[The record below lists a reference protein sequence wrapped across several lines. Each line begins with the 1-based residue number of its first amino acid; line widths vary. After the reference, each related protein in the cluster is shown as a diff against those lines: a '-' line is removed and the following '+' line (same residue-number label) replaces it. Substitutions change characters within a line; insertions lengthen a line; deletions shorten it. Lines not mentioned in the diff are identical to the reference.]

1 MVKFRRK
8 AWISVC
14 LGALAGSVSSATLTS
29 AGAEQGANK
38 DGSIPAWQG
47 AAVPEAGWSYGKNR
61 GDYSKHRGEKP
72 LAVID
77 ASNVDKYA
85 DKLTP
90 GQVQLLKTVK
100 GYTMPVYTTH
110 RSCGFPD
117 FVIANTKA
125 GAGKAKIGADGWS
138 LEDAVLPSI
147 PFPEPKSGIE
157 AMWNFLA
164 RYQGAGIDIP
174 EGTSFVSAAPGSSK
188 PIVVSWNEVF
198 YFPWGKKGA
207 FSPKDAGGFEY
218 GLYYA
223 YTQPAAL
230 AGQALTQRY
239 NFASDTESFYY
250 FPGQRRVRRLPSY
263 GYDAPLIGFENQ
275 YPADMF
281 QIFSGAPDRFDWKI
295 VGKKE
300 VYVPYNNFE
309 AYNFRNKVKDV
320 FGPTFVK
327 AEVRRYELHRVWVIE
342 GNVKSGVRHMA
353 PKKTVYLDEDTW
365 QAVVGDDFD
374 AQGKIWKS
382 KEIPIVP
389 IWELGACQALATQV
403 FYDLSSGRY
412 VVDNTP
418 YDTSKDFKFM
428 SEHNDPRMNSNYFT
442 AEKLRA
448 ISER

>member
-1 MVKFRRK
+1 M
-8 AWISVC
+8 
-14 LGALAGSVSSATLTS
+14 
-29 AGAEQGANK
+29 
-38 DGSIPAWQG
+38 
-47 AAVPEAGWSYGKNR
+47 
-61 GDYSKHRGEKP
+61 
-72 LAVID
+72 
-77 ASNVDKYA
+77 
-85 DKLTP
+85 
-90 GQVQLLKTVK
+90 
-100 GYTMPVYTTH
+100 
-110 RSCGFPD
+110 
-117 FVIANTKA
+117 
-125 GAGKAKIGADGWS
+125 
-138 LEDAVLPSI
+138 
-147 PFPEPKSGIE
+147 
-157 AMWNFLA
+157 
-164 RYQGAGIDIP
+164 
-174 EGTSFVSAAPGSSK
+174 
-188 PIVVSWNEVF
+188 
-198 YFPWGKKGA
+198 
-207 FSPKDAGGFEY
+207 
-218 GLYYA
+218 
-223 YTQPAAL
+223 
-230 AGQALTQRY
+230 
-239 NFASDTESFYY
+239 
-250 FPGQRRVRRLPSY
+250 RRLPSY